1 MNNPAPLAELW
12 RNGILESVHYG
23 HAVICD
29 GTGQIT
35 EAWGDPETIIYP
47 RSSAKMIQALPLM
60 ESGAADAVGLG
71 TEQLALA
78 CASHQGQSQH
88 TDRVAAWLDTI
99 GLGEPDLRCGVQPP
113 SDTETRHRLRDSG
126 KTACQLHNNCS
137 GKHTGFLTLNQHLGG
152 HSEYIDPDHP
162 VQAACK
168 DAFEEV
174 TQMESPGYGIDG
186 CSAPNFATSVRGLAR
201 AMASFATAH
210 NRSDT
215 RSKAQARLRD
225 AMFKHP
231 ELVAGT
237 GRACTELMSAV
248 TAPVAIKTG
257 AEAVF
262 VAMLPNQG
270 LGIALKVMDGGT
282 RGSECAIAALLARL
296 GVLDPNHPLAQVRL
310 NKIQKNWRGIDAAV
324 IQPAK
329 GLLA

>member
-35 EAWGDPETIIYP
+35 EAWGDPDTIIFP
-47 RSSAKMIQALPLM
+47 RSSAKMIQALPLL

-78 CASHQGQSQH
+78 CASHQGQAQH
-88 TDRVAAWLDTI
+88 TDRVTKWLDTI
-99 GLGEPDLRCGVQPP
+99 GLGESDLRCGVQPP
-113 SDTETRHRLRDSG
+113 SDTETRHHLRDSG
-126 KTACQLHNNCS
+126 QQACQLHNNCS
-137 GKHTGFLTLNQHLGG
+137 GKHTGFLTLNRHLGG
-152 HSEYIDPDHP
+152 HSEYIDPTHP
-162 VQAACK
+162 VQTACR
-168 DAFEEV
+168 DAFEGV

-186 CSAPNFATSVRGLAR
+186 CSAPNFATSLHGLAK

-210 NRSDT
+210 QRNDIRSQ
-215 RSKAQARLRD
+215 AQLRLRD
-225 AMFKHP
+225 AMIKHP

-248 TAPVAIKTG
+248 TSPVAIKTG

-262 VAMLPNQG
+262 VAMLPEQG
-270 LGIALKVMDGGT
+270 IGIALKVMDGGT

-296 GVLDPNHPLAQVRL
+296 GVLDPRHPLAQTRL

>member
-35 EAWGDPETIIYP
+35 EAWGDPETIIFP

-60 ESGAADAVGLG
+60 ESGAADAAHLG

-88 TDRVAAWLDTI
+88 TDRVTKWLDTI
-99 GLGEPDLRCGVQPP
+99 GLAESDLRCGVQPP
-113 SDTETRHRLRDSG
+113 SDAETRHQLRDTG
-126 KTACQLHNNCS
+126 QHACQLHNNCS
-137 GKHTGFLTLNQHLGG
+137 GKHAGFLTLNRHLGG
-152 HSEYIDPDHP
+152 HSEYIDPTHP
-162 VQAACK
+162 VQTACR
-168 DAFEEV
+168 DAFEDV

-186 CSAPNFATSVRGLAR
+186 CSAPNFATSVHGLAK

-210 NRSDT
+210 QRSDT

-225 AMFKHP
+225 AMIKHP

-248 TAPVAIKTG
+248 TSPVAIKTG

-262 VAMLPNQG
+262 VAMLPDQG

-296 GVLDPNHPLAQVRL
+296 GVLDPSHPLAQTRL

-324 IQPAK
+324 IQPAQ